1 MTDAPAGPGTAAAP
15 KAAPR
20 RPARGRGLAVA
31 RATAAARP

>member
-1 MTDAPAGPGTAAAP
+1 MTNVPAVPGTAATP

-20 RPARGRGLAVA
+20 RPAHGRGLAVA